1 MQWEKPESAKWQSAL
16 YFQDVSG
23 LKVEGFSG
31 APAKAEFPSVVLDQV
46 EGATIV
52 NSQAMPGTDLFL
64 RVAGANS
71 NGIYLHGNEL
81 HAAGAA
87 FKVDDSVAGDAVKSA
102 NNF

>member
-1 MQWEKPESAKWQSAL
+1 M
-16 YFQDVSG
+16 
-23 LKVEGFSG
+23 
-31 APAKAEFPSVVLDQV
+31 VLDQV

-87 FKVDDSVAGDAVKSA
+87 FKVDDGVASDAVKSA